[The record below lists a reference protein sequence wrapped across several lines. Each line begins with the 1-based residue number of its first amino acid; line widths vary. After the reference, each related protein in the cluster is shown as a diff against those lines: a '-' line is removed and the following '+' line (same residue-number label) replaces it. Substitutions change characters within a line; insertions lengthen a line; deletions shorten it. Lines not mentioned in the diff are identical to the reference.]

1 MFSGLRRSVSRVAGP
16 PPRTSTPAVAPF
28 SHRMTVQPVAA
39 STLLAWPIFTPR
51 GTIRPP
57 IFRLLHPLRSMHAA
71 APRMLF
77 PPILPLPF
85 SVAQEDAATGRTSP
99 KTKGEYA
106 CFFASATSSSADD
119 FSVLP
124 VENYSPTK
132 DNPTW
137 IYTPHLRVCYGRSS
151 ILRGNGVYT
160 AKEGRGVPAFW
171 RRMGGYFYGHSR
183 TAHHHQSGL
192 RQ

>member
-119 FSVLP
+119 FNVLP
-124 VENYSPTK
+124 VENYSYTK

-137 IYTPHLRVCYGRSS
+137 IYTSHLRVCYGRPS
-151 ILRGNGVYT
+151 ILRGNGGLCRNGGARY
-160 AKEGRGVPAFW
+160 ARILEENEGI
-171 RRMGGYFYGHSR
+171 FYGHSR